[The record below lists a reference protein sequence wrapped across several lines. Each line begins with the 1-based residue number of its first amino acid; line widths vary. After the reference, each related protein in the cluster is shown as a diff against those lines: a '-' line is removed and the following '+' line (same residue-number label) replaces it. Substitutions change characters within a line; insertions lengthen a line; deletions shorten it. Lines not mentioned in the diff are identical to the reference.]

1 LQELKIDKTAF
12 SVGSLEESDE
22 KEYRQKQT
30 PEARLRQMEVLR
42 RINYG
47 HRATGRLQ
55 RFFEVAQLKEK
66 IEDLLSPLK

>member
-1 LQELKIDKTAF
+1 MKDRLLEELKIDKTAF

-22 KEYRQKQT
+22 KEYWLRQT
-30 PEARLRQMEVLR
+30 PEARLRQMEILR

-55 RFFEVAQLKEK
+55 RFFEAAQQKGC
-66 IEDLLSPLK
+66 